1 MVTFNFQ
8 KLLHDG
14 DRFLLYSKGVCMSGD
29 EKPTEGIANGSELL
43 EMDTST
49 KYKFNLANSQWV
61 KVVGDCC
68 GLAEEINRLSAIVP
82 DPTSA
87 DTGKVLT
94 ASGEGTGSWEQASG
108 GGGTATP
115 VFRVNGDLYSESS
128 ASLTHVSGPTEEEIR
143 ARYAEGEVFPIA
155 ILYTPVYL
163 TNEAVIFSESA
174 TYEPGDGDRVQPRV
188 DFYFPGIATGPEAEY
203 PLLNTDAGFTIA
215 LARGIVVVIQDSG
228 GYAYKIANT
237 NNPVEPGDSTGA
249 TPPVA
254 LFFNTIQD

>member
-82 DPTSA
+82 DPTAA

-94 ASGEGTGSWEQASG
+94 ASGEGSGSWEQASG
-108 GGGTATP
+108 GGNKIIITLDDSDAVTVTCNGTQMTDPNDIYALVGDAP
-115 VFRVNGDLYSESS
+115 VQAFYRVLSEGYWETRPV
-128 ASLTHVSGPTEEEIR
+128 LEFQNLGT
-143 ARYAEGEVFPIA
+143 F
-155 ILYTPVYL
+155 ILYRTPSTVYVDEERL
-163 TNEAVIFSESA
+163 PGLAYMQDYTVVFSDSRWVFIRQRSTYLCFKGGIF
-174 TYEPGDGDRVQPRV
+174 
-188 DFYFPGIATGPEAEY
+188 
-203 PLLNTDAGFTIA
+203 
-215 LARGIVVVIQDSG
+215 
-228 GYAYKIANT
+228 
-237 NNPVEPGDSTGA
+237 
-249 TPPVA
+249 
-254 LFFNTIQD
+254 

>member
-1 MVTFNFQ
+1 MATKKTDLTEITPIKRFEHFLDSIAGGSNGEALDPISRIEEFLRRIAERESFQ
-8 KLLHDG
+8 E
-14 DRFLLYSKGVCMSGD
+14 S
-29 EKPTEGIANGSELL
+29 
-43 EMDTST
+43 
-49 KYKFNLANSQWV
+49 
-61 KVVGDCC
+61 
-68 GLAEEINRLSAIVP
+68 EINRLSAIVP

-115 VFRVNGDLYSESS
+115 VFRVNGDLYSESI

-155 ILYTPVYL
+155 IRYTPVYL

-188 DFYFPGIATGPEAEY
+188 DFYFPGIATGPEADN
-203 PLLNTDAGFTIA
+203 PMLNTDAGFTIA

-237 NNPVEPGDSTGA
+237 NKPVEPGDLTGA